1 MKPLR
6 HTRQRQV
13 ILEELR
19 KLKTHPTAAELHDV
33 TKRLLPRLSLGTIYR
48 NLEVLARNGLVL
60 KLEMSGKEA
69 RFDGDVQ
76 PHLHVRCVA
85 CGRVSDI
92 FDIAMD
98 SIVPQYKTLNGY
110 EILGFRMEYVGL
122 CPECRA
128 ETNPDAE
135 KKRKKRRQ

>member
-19 KLKTHPTAAELHDV
+19 KLKTHPTAAELYDV

-69 RFDGDVQ
+69 RFDGDIQ

-85 CGRVSDI
+85 CGRVADI
-92 FDIAMD
+92 FDVAMD
-98 SIVPQYKTLNGY
+98 SIAPQFKTLNGY

-128 ETNPDAE
+128 EANPDAE